1 MTVTEVEDVAT
12 FASRA
17 RAFLERERTAGRL
30 PVDWG
35 AIVPPA
41 RVGEA
46 KDWQSRLYAAGF
58 AGIHWPAEFG
68 GRGLTPEHTAA
79 WILACAREEAPAFLN
94 MVGHVLT
101 AGSLLRFGTR
111 EQQAAHLPSIASGE
125 AVWCQLFSEPGA
137 GSDLASLS
145 TRAVRD
151 GEHYVVS
158 GQKVWCSNGRVADWG
173 ICLARTGAAEEHAG
187 PKRHRGISFLLVGM
201 KLQGIQVRSLRQMT
215 GGSEF
220 DEVLLDDVRVPADC
234 LLGPEGEGWSVA
246 MATLTNERG
255 HIGSAS
261 ISLRR
266 RLDRMAADLAGA
278 GSAVLR
284 DRFASLVG
292 RGEALA
298 ALGNRQGPVASVA
311 SSLSKLGVTE
321 LMFDAAT
328 TRVDAA
334 GSTAMLD
341 SPAAQGLLAA
351 PGGRI
356 AGGTTQV
363 QKNIIGERILGLP
376 KEPSAG
382 NQ

>member
-1 MTVTEVEDVAT
+1 MAESLAD
-12 FASRA
+12 FSA
-17 RAFLERERTAGRL
+17 RAETYLTGERAAGRL
-30 PVDWG
+30 PADWG
-35 AIVPPA
+35 AIVPPG
-41 RVGEA
+41 RVEEA
-46 KDWQSRLYAAGF
+46 KEWQTRLHAAGF
-58 AGIHWPAEFG
+58 AGIHWPVELG
-68 GRGLTPEHTAA
+68 GRGLTAQHTAA
-79 WILACAREEAPAFLN
+79 WILACAHAEAPPFLN
-94 MVGHVLT
+94 MVGHVLA
-101 AGSLLRFGTR
+101 AGSLMMFGTPD
-111 EQQAAHLPSIASGE
+111 QQAAHLPSIASGA
-125 AVWCQLFSEPGA
+125 AVWCQLFSEPNA

-145 TRAVRD
+145 TRATRD
-151 GEHYVVS
+151 GDEYVLS

-173 ICLARTGAAEEHAG
+173 ICLARTGAPEDHEG
-187 PKRHRGISFLLVGM
+187 PRRHKGISFFLVDMTLPG
-201 KLQGIQVRSLRQMT
+201 VETRPLRQMT

-220 DEVLLDDVRVPADC
+220 DEVFLDEVRVPEGC
-234 LLGPEGEGWSVA
+234 LLGPEHEGWSVA

-278 GSAVLR
+278 GDGAGEAVLSR
-284 DRFASLVG
+284 DRVAALLA

-321 LMFDAAT
+321 LLFDAAVA
-328 TRVDAA
+328 RVDAA
-334 GSTAMLD
+334 GAAAMLD
-341 SPAAQGLLAA
+341 GPPAQGLLAA

-376 KEPSAG
+376 KDPA
-382 NQ
+382 

>member
-1 MTVTEVEDVAT
+1 MSEGVAE
-12 FASRA
+12 FASLA
-17 RAFLERERTAGRL
+17 RDFLGSERSSGRV

-35 AIVPPA
+35 AIVPPS
-41 RVGEA
+41 RVEEA
-46 KDWQSRLYAAGF
+46 KDWQSRLHAAGF
-58 AGIHWPAEFG
+58 AGIHWPVEHG
-68 GRGLTPEHTAA
+68 GLGLTPEHTAA
-79 WILACAREEAPAFLN
+79 WILACAQAEAPPFLN

-101 AGSLLRFGTR
+101 AGSLLRFGTP
-111 EQQAAHLPSIASGE
+111 QQQGAHLALIASGE

-137 GSDLASLS
+137 GSDLASLT

-151 GEHYVVS
+151 GDQYVVS

-173 ICLARTGAAEEHAG
+173 ICLARTGPPEDYAG
-187 PKRHRGISFLLVGM
+187 PRRHKGISFLLVDMG
-201 KLQGIQVRSLRQMT
+201 LPGVEVRPLRQMT

-220 DEVLLDDVRVPADC
+220 DEVFLDEVRVPADC

-266 RLDRMAADLAGA
+266 RLDRMAADLSAAGGA
-278 GSAVLR
+278 DGAVAR
-284 DRFASLVG
+284 DSVASLVA

-298 ALGNRQGPVASVA
+298 ALGSRQGALASVA

-321 LMFDAAT
+321 LLFDAAVARADT
-328 TRVDAA
+328 AGAA
-334 GSTAMLD
+334 AMLEGA
-341 SPAAQGLLAA
+341 AAQGVLAA
-351 PGGRI
+351 PAGRI

-376 KEPSAG
+376 KEPG
-382 NQ
+382 